1 MRVFLSQVEDAVRYA
16 LSDRRGMFTVS
27 TLMAITSFI
36 NKNGSLT
43 PIMKL
48 VTVTLLIVMGYGS
61 YVSWHTLKGSD
72 EHPKLENNLIRVTW
86 EGFKKT
92 LITVLYSAVLV
103 FIVYHA
109 KLSYE
114 DGNIIFFVLLFIPFA
129 LVYLFMIG
137 GLLNRYLHRGKFKE
151 AFNLV
156 EIIRLLSLFDLESF
170 IRVITAV
177 IISQA
182 FALTVIIPFTDG
194 FSMVELVFSI
204 ASFFLAPFLYIANKR
219 LVGLNI
225 RRLLQKQNIKRHDK
239 Q

>member
-1 MRVFLSQVEDAVRYA
+1 MKVFLSQVEDSVRYA
-16 LSDRRGMFTVS
+16 LSDRKGMFTICS
-27 TLMAITSFI
+27 LMAITSFI

-61 YVSWHTLKGSD
+61 FVSWHTLKGSD
-72 EHPKLENNLIRVTW
+72 DHPKLENNLRRITL

-92 LITVLYSAVLV
+92 LITVIYSGFLV
-103 FIVYHA
+103 IFIYHA
-109 KLSYE
+109 KLCHE
-114 DGNIIFFVLLFIPFA
+114 DGNIIFAAGWIALFVS
-129 LVYLFMIG
+129 VYLCLIG

-156 EIIRLLSLFDLESF
+156 EIIKLLSMFDIESF
-170 IRVITAV
+170 IRVMTAV
-177 IISQA
+177 VISQT
-182 FALTVIIPFTDG
+182 FAITVVIPFADG
-194 FSMVELVFSI
+194 FSQTELLFSI

-239 Q
+239 E